1 MNILLF
7 IHQDA
12 SKKGD
17 SLKKTIDQNFPET
30 KLQMYDSHKTLN
42 AELKQYSGF
51 SEKEIIVLLAD
62 SPGRLDQ
69 LSSMIDLMEDKRI
82 LLILPDE
89 SKETLSKAS
98 QFFPRF
104 FTPLSDTYDDLC
116 SVLNKIIN
124 QNNLNT
130 NHNYKGEN

>member
-1 MNILLF
+1 MNLILF
-7 IHQDA
+7 IHQNA
-12 SKKGD
+12 SKAGD

-30 KLQMYDSHKTLN
+30 KLQMYNSHKTLKN
-42 AELKQYSGF
+42 QLKKYSTF
-51 SEKEIIVLLAD
+51 SEKDIFILMAD
-62 SPGRLDQ
+62 SPDRLDQ
-69 LSSMIDLMEDKRI
+69 LSSMIDLMEDNRI

-104 FTPLSDTYDDLC
+104 FTPVSDTYDDLC

-124 QNNLNT
+124 QNNINT